1 MSLNFT
7 IQQKQAI
14 AEYRQQ
20 HNISSSVNDS
30 QVVSQ
35 MIKSGQ
41 IPACFASL
49 AAGQSTS
56 PANNNVFSGTQK
68 TQSLNQQ
75 NKSEQNQLNKELAS
89 LGLTNR
95 NGAGEKITIGNNE
108 YTVVGEANN
117 GRKIVQDSK
126 GQLQIISHD
135 NKILNKDYVIQK
147 NATDAIKNNP
157 KVAQNTTIKLL
168 EAHVKNAETAFEKQL
183 AEDGWAGDFADGIS
197 VLWGSDNRASKV
209 SKDIEKYK
217 KDLANLQKAAEQG
230 DKNFNA
236 KFKNMFGVDF
246 NQQAI
251 ADYVQNPTDKNY
263 QKAFGTK
270 NNINKR
276 VNDYNKSQQTGAT
289 VVKGSA
295 TVAAGVA
302 IGVATAGTGIAAVGM
317 AAAGTAASSA
327 AINVSDRLTSDVGLK
342 EGDLQ
347 NILKTA
353 AWDGVSVAAGGA
365 VGKLAST
372 AIKGVTT
379 TAKAGRA
386 AVSAAGDTAVGAAQE
401 YAETGQVT
409 AAGTMM
415 NAALGSVGIAAEAG
429 VLNKAGRKISNALSR
444 TDSSDKPH
452 TAQIPETSQNTQAGI
467 AENPVNSSEYAM
479 DANTSTKTNS
489 GAADVKTMSLEEK
502 KEIAKN
508 FYINASSQNMTADDV
523 KQVISNFR
531 DNMDIL
537 NLKEVQD
544 VIIKNHEK
552 YDITINRGEAPGTF
566 TLTHTNKD
574 QNFGMDDFNRFLDA
588 LPKVITDMDQFL
600 NAIPTKTK
608 LSVADELNDALSV
621 HYQYQIT
628 DGKPHLLGKE
638 LVKDIYKDHK
648 EVITQ
653 FPDGTYKKE
662 TFKYTERRGHISNSA
677 ASLTETYDKDGNLLT
692 RTLSKPSKFNNRKNI
707 NVTLRE
713 IYDGNGNVTEVQN
726 LGNVTVY
733 NSNRDVFKI
742 DRQYNSPDGTVSRQ
756 SVIERPNSR
765 YTDFQVGNERL
776 TRRFS
781 KFADGTTT
789 RVNDEV
795 YRAKFDNG
803 EITITREGK
812 NGQSETVKIDAD
824 QLDPQLT
831 DLYKNLPGDI
841 LYNLKQ
847 KNIKVKLGEA
857 GEVPTGNAICK
868 YSKEEDGSIGCKIV
882 MSKVTANDPFVFA
895 HEYGH
900 ALDIKLKGLRFDS
913 DLVNIYKK
921 ELDNYNAQATS
932 AGREAI
938 GYMSLANTNG
948 KNGGLAELIA
958 ETTAITSGLQHD
970 KTFVL
975 ERARILQENFPQT
988 MEYIL
993 GKINPSTV

>member
-1 MSLNFT
+1 
-7 IQQKQAI
+7 
-14 AEYRQQ
+14 
-20 HNISSSVNDS
+20 
-30 QVVSQ
+30 
-35 MIKSGQ
+35 
-41 IPACFASL
+41 
-49 AAGQSTS
+49 
-56 PANNNVFSGTQK
+56 
-68 TQSLNQQ
+68 
-75 NKSEQNQLNKELAS
+75 
-89 LGLTNR
+89 
-95 NGAGEKITIGNNE
+95 
-108 YTVVGEANN
+108 
-117 GRKIVQDSK
+117 
-126 GQLQIISHD
+126 
-135 NKILNKDYVIQK
+135 
-147 NATDAIKNNP
+147 
-157 KVAQNTTIKLL
+157 
-168 EAHVKNAETAFEKQL
+168 
-183 AEDGWAGDFADGIS
+183 
-197 VLWGSDNRASKV
+197 
-209 SKDIEKYK
+209 
-217 KDLANLQKAAEQG
+217 
-230 DKNFNA
+230 
-236 KFKNMFGVDF
+236 MFGVDF

-327 AINVSDRLTSDVGLK
+327 AINASDRLTSDVGLK

-508 FYINASSQNMTADDV
+508 FYINASSQNMSVDDV

-552 YDITINRGEAPGTF
+552 YDITINRGDAPGTF

-662 TFKYTERRGHISNSA
+662 TFKYTERRGHIGNSA
-677 ASLTETYDKDGNLLT
+677 GSLTET
-692 RTLSKPSKFNNRKNI
+692 
-707 NVTLRE
+707 
-713 IYDGNGNVTEVQN
+713 
-726 LGNVTVY
+726 
-733 NSNRDVFKI
+733 
-742 DRQYNSPDGTVSRQ
+742 
-756 SVIERPNSR
+756 
-765 YTDFQVGNERL
+765 
-776 TRRFS
+776 
-781 KFADGTTT
+781 
-789 RVNDEV
+789 
-795 YRAKFDNG
+795 
-803 EITITREGK
+803 
-812 NGQSETVKIDAD
+812 
-824 QLDPQLT
+824 
-831 DLYKNLPGDI
+831 
-841 LYNLKQ
+841 
-847 KNIKVKLGEA
+847 
-857 GEVPTGNAICK
+857 
-868 YSKEEDGSIGCKIV
+868 
-882 MSKVTANDPFVFA
+882 
-895 HEYGH
+895 
-900 ALDIKLKGLRFDS
+900 
-913 DLVNIYKK
+913 
-921 ELDNYNAQATS
+921 
-932 AGREAI
+932 
-938 GYMSLANTNG
+938 
-948 KNGGLAELIA
+948 
-958 ETTAITSGLQHD
+958 
-970 KTFVL
+970 
-975 ERARILQENFPQT
+975 
-988 MEYIL
+988 
-993 GKINPSTV
+993 